1 MHYRKWLTLAL
12 TLLAILSAI
21 PLVSAQ
27 EAIVHGVFFYSPTC
41 PHCVQVIQNDWPKIQ
56 TEFGDQLQVIF
67 INAGTEEGGRFMQ
80 VARAALQ
87 IESSGVPMLIIG
99 SNVFM
104 GSIQIPTNAPDV
116 IRAGLAAGG
125 IDLPAIPGI
134 QTIYEAALAGGQSA
148 PDHTTDSATNVVT
161 ETQSLSWLDRLA
173 ADPVANALAIVILVA
188 LVATLLIGG
197 LRLLSASQIA
207 IPLTH
212 PALLIA
218 SIAGALI
225 AASLLFGAQGQPLIL
240 AIAAGELVI
249 FALLVWASRQAV
261 SGNPVLHWRVP
272 LTALAGLVAAAYLAT
287 IEVNQAEAVCGLV
300 GDCNRVQQSPYA
312 QIAGIPIGVIG
323 VLGYIAILILWFVN
337 RQIGGSY
344 RLEQLMRAAALLGV
358 VFSIYL
364 TFLEPFVI
372 GATCLWCLMSAIIML
387 LLLWMLLPEGITA
400 PLPPRTAAA

>member
-1 MHYRKWLTLAL
+1 MHYRKWMTLAL
-12 TLLAILSAI
+12 SVILILSAI

-67 INAGTEEGGRFMQ
+67 INASSEEGGRFMQ

-125 IDLPAIPGI
+125 IALPAIPGI
-134 QTIYEAALAGGQSA
+134 QTIYEAALAAEQPA
-148 PDHTTDSATNVVT
+148 PEHTTDSATGAVT
-161 ETQSLSWLDRLA
+161 EIQALSWLDRLA

-197 LRLLSASQIA
+197 LRLISASQIA

-218 SIAGALI
+218 SVAGALI

>member
-12 TLLAILSAI
+12 SVILILSAV
-21 PLVSAQ
+21 PLASAQ

-67 INAGTEEGGRFMQ
+67 INASSEEGGRFMQ

-197 LRLLSASQIA
+197 LRLISASQIA

-287 IEVNQAEAVCGLV
+287 IEVNQTDAVCGLV

-358 VFSIYL
+358 VFSTYL

>member
-12 TLLAILSAI
+12 SLMAILSAI

-41 PHCVQVIQNDWPKIQ
+41 PHCVEVIQNDWPKIQ

-67 INAGTEEGGRFMQ
+67 INASSEEGGRFMQ

-99 SNVFM
+99 ADVFI

-116 IRAGLAAGG
+116 IRAGLTTGG

-134 QTIYEAALAGGQSA
+134 QSIYEAALATEQSA
-148 PDHTTDSATNVVT
+148 PDHTTDSATSIVT

-197 LRLLSASQIA
+197 LRLMSASQIA

-212 PALLIA
+212 PALLNA
-218 SIAGALI
+218 SVTGALI

-240 AIAAGELVI
+240 AIAAGELII
-249 FALLVWASRQAV
+249 FALLVWASRQSV

-312 QIAGIPIGVIG
+312 QFAGIPIGVIG
-323 VLGYIAILILWFVN
+323 VLGYVAILSLWFVN
-337 RQIGGSY
+337 RQMGGSY

-358 VFSIYL
+358 VFSTYL

-400 PLPPRTAAA
+400 PLQPRTAAV